1 MPIAHK
7 GSTVEEQI
15 STIMLSHNIP
25 PESLGSKAE
34 ITSVVEAVQWLHQ
47 KAKTTEKWKT
57 GTKYGGRAAAA
68 VGVGAGVVAGLLS
81 AGVGTVAAVAVG
93 SAALG
98 SDPGSSLVAKMGRG
112 AKSAFKKL
120 QGTQGVHRRQAA
132 NILYDYFIE
141 YMNGG
146 PRDRRARLAYD
157 VLSVFFNPKD
167 LDALYRHLSPEKAKE
182 EIAEQFR
189 S

>member
-25 PESLGSKAE
+25 HIPPESIGSKAE

-47 KAKTTEKWKT
+47 KAKTPEKWKT
-57 GTKYGGRAAAA
+57 GTKYGGRA
-68 VGVGAGVVAGLLS
+68 
-81 AGVGTVAAVAVG
+81 
-93 SAALG
+93 
-98 SDPGSSLVAKMGRG
+98 KMGRG
-112 AKSAFKKL
+112 TKSAFKKL
-120 QGTQGVHRRQAA
+120 QATQGVHRRQAA
-132 NILYDYFIE
+132 NILYDYFVE

-146 PRDRRARLAYD
+146 PRDRRARLACD

-167 LDALYRHLSPEKAKE
+167 LDALYRHPSPEKAKE